1 MANEMDTSGRRL
13 LLTLDKLDV
22 YALDCV
28 DVIQKIDQGNSIKGV
43 LLSSEPLTPDK
54 IGKDVKV
61 TYTLDTG
68 DIGTYL
74 GTLYSYQLK
83 EYIPMSGLYYFYW
96 EAKPWFEL
104 LSSSSNCRIFQSL
117 TTQSIISSIFS
128 ELGFSGCYEFKL
140 VGSDDSREYCVQFNE
155 SDYDFICRIISELG
169 WHFHFSDESDVKN
182 IVISDNNQSFAYCS
196 PDTVAYIAGSDD
208 SYNSIISWLPYYQA
222 SMGKARTNDY
232 SSVLVSALDSS
243 EQAATSETIQSSQR
257 FYTYPAKSST
267 TTQSVAKAKLLVQ
280 FSDCQSVKYIA
291 KSSLI
296 YLTGA
301 KQFTLSAHED
311 ASFNQTYVILKST
324 HTIVDSMSDG
334 VSFSNEMELLPASIE
349 FKNFPLNRKHIHG
362 IQSAVV
368 VGPSGNE
375 VYRDTQNRIKVQFYW
390 DLEGE
395 SNENS
400 SAWIR
405 VSQMMAGQ
413 GFGMMF
419 TPRMGDEVLVG
430 FIDGDPDKPI
440 VLGSVHHDKNT
451 PPFSSST
458 QFGLMSRSTPSG
470 SASNAHIFRFDDN
483 KDNEEIYL
491 QSEKDFNVLVKNN
504 LASQVQGD
512 ETQQVDKSFTQSVT
526 GAVALT
532 TEDAYSI
539 SATKTMKLDS
549 TEDFTIASAAAVEVT
564 ASDNIN
570 LDASSDMTSTATNI
584 TLDGSSSI
592 KLTCGSSEISMSS
605 SKISFSSPSISIAAT
620 GTAELTGASVTV
632 EGEGTATVKGVTA
645 ELNGSATAKVT
656 SSGIVEISGSLTTI
670 N

>member
-1 MANEMDTSGRRL
+1 MANDMETSGRRL
-13 LLTLDKLDV
+13 LLTLDKSDV
-22 YALDCV
+22 YVLDCV
-28 DVIQKIDQGNSIKGV
+28 DIIQKIGGSNYIKGV
-43 LLSSEPLTPDK
+43 LLTSEPLTPDK
-54 IGKDVKV
+54 IGTDVKV
-61 TYTLDTG
+61 TYTLESGNT
-68 DIGTYL
+68 TSYL

-83 EYIPMSGLYYFYW
+83 EHVPMSDLYYFYL

-104 LSSSSNCRIFQSL
+104 LKESSNCRIFQNL

-140 VGSDDSREYCVQFNE
+140 VGSDESREYCVQFNE

-169 WHFHFSDESDVKN
+169 WHFHFYDESDVQKL
-182 IVISDNNQSFAYCS
+182 IIGDNNQSFASCS
-196 PDTVAYIAGSDD
+196 PDTAAYISGSEDQYD
-208 SYNSIISWLPYYQA
+208 SITSWLPYYQA

-232 SSVLVSALDSS
+232 SSSLVSNLDSS
-243 EQAATSETIQSSQR
+243 EQTATSETIQSSQH

-267 TTQSVAKAKLLVQ
+267 TVQSTATAKLLVQ
-280 FSDCQSVKYIA
+280 SSDCQSVKYIA
-291 KSSLI
+291 KSSLT

-301 KQFTLSAHED
+301 KQFTLSAHDDE
-311 ASFNQTYVILKST
+311 SFNQTYVILKSI
-324 HTIVDSMSDG
+324 HTIVDSMVDG
-334 VSFSNEMELLPASIE
+334 VSFSNEMEVLPASIE
-349 FKNFPLNRKHIHG
+349 FKNFPLDRKQIHSL
-362 IQSAVV
+362 QSAIV
-368 VGPSGNE
+368 VGPSGDE
-375 VYRDTQNRIKVQFYW
+375 VYRDSQNRIKVQFHW

-405 VSQMMAGQ
+405 VSQVMAGQ

-419 TPRMGDEVLVG
+419 TPRIGDEVLVG

-440 VLGSVHHDKNT
+440 VLGSVHHEKNT

-470 SASNAHIFRFDDN
+470 STSNAHILRFDDA
-483 KDNEEIYL
+483 KDSEEIYL

-504 LASQVQGD
+504 CASQVQGD

-549 TEDFTIASAAAVEVT
+549 TEDFSIVSAAAVGVT
-564 ASDNIN
+564 ASDNISLN
-570 LDASSDMTSTATNI
+570 ASSDIENTATNI

-592 KLTCGSSEISMSS
+592 KLTCGSSEISMSTS
-605 SKISFSSPSISIAAT
+605 SISISSPSISIAAT

-632 EGEGTATVKGVTA
+632 EGEGTVTVKGVTA